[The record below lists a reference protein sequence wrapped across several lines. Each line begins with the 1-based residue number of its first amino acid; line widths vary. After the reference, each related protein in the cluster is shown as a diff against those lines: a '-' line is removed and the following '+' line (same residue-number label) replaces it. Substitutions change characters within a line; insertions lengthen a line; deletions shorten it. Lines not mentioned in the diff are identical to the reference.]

1 LNASPWRD
9 APVDLRVEVTP
20 PWPFRIGRGSGD
32 GILRRRGATLM
43 RLLHVGD
50 EPVLVAVAQTAPQR
64 VLFAARSACEIAA
77 AAAIE
82 RMRFATGVDDDLRPF
97 YGRFADDPVIGSAV
111 RSRPHV
117 RIHRRAEPWEALA
130 WSITEQLIELE
141 RALVIQRRL
150 VFRLGRRCPHSGLR
164 DMPTPARVAALAP
177 AELQSY
183 DLAARRALALRH
195 AAREI
200 AAGRIDLADRDSAW
214 RRLRAIPDIGTWTLE
229 MLSLYG
235 QGHYDRVPAGD
246 LGFIKLVGRLT
257 TGRPQARADEAEVRG
272 FFERYGEWKGLAGT
286 YLIVAA
292 GAGLLTERRS
302 SAGPALRP
310 AGTRWSAPVPR
321 PVAS

>member
-1 LNASPWRD
+1 MTASPWRD

-43 RLLHVGD
+43 RLLHVGE

-64 VLFAARSACEIAA
+64 VLFAARSACEAAA

-97 YGRFADDPVIGSAV
+97 YERFADDPVIGRAV
-111 RSRPHV
+111 RSRPHI
-117 RIHRRAEPWEALA
+117 RIHRRADPWEALA

-150 VFRLGRRCPHSGLR
+150 VSRLGRRCPHSGLR

-200 AAGRIDLADRDSAW
+200 AAGRVDLADRDSAW
-214 RRLRAIPDIGTWTLE
+214 RRLRRDPE
-229 MLSLYG
+229 
-235 QGHYDRVPAGD
+235 HRHR
-246 LGFIKLVGRLT
+246 GRSRCSRST
-257 TGRPQARADEAEVRG
+257 ARATTTASRPATSATSSSSG
-272 FFERYGEWKGLAGT
+272 ASPPGT
-286 YLIVAA
+286 RRRAPTRPRCAA
-292 GAGLLTERRS
+292 SS
-302 SAGPALRP
+302 SATASGRAWPAR
-310 AGTRWSAPVPR
+310 T
-321 PVAS
+321 